1 MLMLMLMLPVAWN
14 DYERE
19 FIQPQTQFGTPK
31 RLECPEQKIRFA
43 AINQSINR
51 SNAMSAMQCNE
62 CS

>member
-51 SNAMSAMQCNE
+51 CNAMQ
-62 CS
+62 